1 MKLSLKALV
10 KSFLL
15 LAAIFLIGTLS
26 FNWPKISNWM
36 KVGTFSESNIA
47 EVKYAEGT
55 RSVRIDNGQIVSKD
69 EYELTFPF
77 SGKVEQ
83 IFAEEGVVMK
93 DAGMSLLKLE
103 TTELEFEAKRY
114 EAEFLKQKKTVEKL
128 QNGTRY
134 EELLISQKEK
144 QSAEG
149 NLKVIK
155 KEVLDAI
162 YDSFTYCDDAIRN
175 QTDQLFNNPESS
187 DPQLSFS
194 LSDAVL
200 EEDIESERESVGNRL
215 DDWREEINDMESG
228 GNIQKYIDEAKSD
241 IGRIREYL
249 DDVAHAV
256 NSLTTAGGLNQ
267 DDIDAWQAAVLTA
280 RTNVSTSAVALSSAE
295 TDFKV
300 ASKDVEVETSEYDLK
315 LAGTRKEDIEIAL
328 NAAEA
333 AKNQVEIIKER
344 IKKSTLTTPEENL
357 IVKKIYPKKG
367 EFATSSAVAVIVS
380 SLGFE
385 IEADIPEEDIKGIEA
400 GNEVLIRLVTFPNS
414 DVIGKIKKIEPKEV
428 EKEGSFYFRV
438 RAEISEVPAGI
449 ELRSGMTGDIIT
461 STKERGKM
469 LMIPQKAIY
478 LSEGKKFV
486 KAVVSGGDI
495 LEKAVETG
503 MSDGDSIEIISG
515 LNAGDKLIV
524 SEKK

>member
-1 MKLSLKALV
+1 M
-10 KSFLL
+10 
-15 LAAIFLIGTLS
+15 
-26 FNWPKISNWM
+26 
-36 KVGTFSESNIA
+36 
-47 EVKYAEGT
+47 
-55 RSVRIDNGQIVSKD
+55 
-69 EYELTFPF
+69 
-77 SGKVEQ
+77 
-83 IFAEEGVVMK
+83 
-93 DAGMSLLKLE
+93 
-103 TTELEFEAKRY
+103 
-114 EAEFLKQKKTVEKL
+114 
-128 QNGTRY
+128 
-134 EELLISQKEK
+134 
-144 QSAEG
+144 
-149 NLKVIK
+149 
-155 KEVLDAI
+155 
-162 YDSFTYCDDAIRN
+162 
-175 QTDQLFNNPESS
+175 
-187 DPQLSFS
+187 
-194 LSDAVL
+194 
-200 EEDIESERESVGNRL
+200 
-215 DDWREEINDMESG
+215 
-228 GNIQKYIDEAKSD
+228 
-241 IGRIREYL
+241 
-249 DDVAHAV
+249 
-256 NSLTTAGGLNQ
+256 
-267 DDIDAWQAAVLTA
+267 
-280 RTNVSTSAVALSSAE
+280 
-295 TDFKV
+295 
-300 ASKDVEVETSEYDLK
+300 EVETSEYDLK

-414 DVIGKIKKIEPKEV
+414 DVLGKIKKIEPKEV